1 MLGADSLRAHKIY
14 SYRLSNGMT
23 QAEFAQMCNASNEVV
38 AGWEKGVMPD
48 DEHLKKLSEI
58 LETPIEKLVGR

>member
-14 SYRLSNGMT
+14 SYRLTNGMT
-23 QAEFAQMCNASNEVV
+23 QADFAKLCDASSETV

-48 DEHLKKLSEI
+48 AVHLKKLAEL
-58 LETPIEKLVGR
+58 LETPVEKLVGR